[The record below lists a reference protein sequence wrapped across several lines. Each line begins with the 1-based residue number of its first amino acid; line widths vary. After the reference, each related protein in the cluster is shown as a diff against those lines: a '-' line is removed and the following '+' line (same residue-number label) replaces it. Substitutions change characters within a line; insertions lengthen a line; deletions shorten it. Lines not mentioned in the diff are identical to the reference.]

1 MSPTPFYD
9 ATLNSDP
16 ARFMWL
22 VGLGPYPGPLPKPP
36 QEDTETSAPGT
47 EPATSSPAVPPAGDV
62 EGQLALPG
70 AEQVVR
76 EAGPLEPLPAEDGAP
91 AAPEVQS

>member
-47 EPATSSPAVPPAGDV
+47 EPATPEPAVPPAGEG

-70 AEQVVR
+70 AEHVVR
-76 EAGPLEPLPAEDGAP
+76 EAGPLEPLPEPEDGA
-91 AAPEVQS
+91 A